1 MNIIIEK
8 IKDITE
14 IMSIISPNKAGFLR
28 DEPGTLCLYIRKKNI
43 VNRILVIIFNMYIGK
58 TNLLFQEKDDILQIQ
73 YNHPQEM
80 KILHKKLIIQL
91 LQ

>member
-14 IMSIISPNKAGFLR
+14 IMSIIFPSKAGFLR

-43 VNRILVIIFNMYIGK
+43 VNRTLIIIFNMYIGK
-58 TNLLFQEKDDILQIQ
+58 TNPLFSRKR
-73 YNHPQEM
+73 
-80 KILHKKLIIQL
+80 
-91 LQ
+91 